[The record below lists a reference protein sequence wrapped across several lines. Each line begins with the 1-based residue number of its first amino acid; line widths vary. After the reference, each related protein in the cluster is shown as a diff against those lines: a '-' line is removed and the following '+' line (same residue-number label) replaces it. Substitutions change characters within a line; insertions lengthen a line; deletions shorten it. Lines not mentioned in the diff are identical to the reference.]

1 MKKAA
6 SKATPKKLA
15 LKKKTVVVLSDKSII
30 ANLNNT
36 NRPIVIISL
45 GCATDFTKYLPT
57 DYRKLLATD
66 ITKPAR

>member
-1 MKKAA
+1 MKKTPA
-6 SKATPKKLA
+6 KATPKKLD

-36 NRPIVIISL
+36 KRPIIIISL

-66 ITKPAR
+66 FTKPA

>member
-1 MKKAA
+1 MSKST

-15 LKKKTVVVLSDKSII
+15 LKKKTVTVLSDRSII
-30 ANLNNT
+30 ANLKDT
-36 NRPIVIISL
+36 KRPIIIISM

-66 ITKPAR
+66 ITKPAK

>member
-1 MKKAA
+1 MKKTPAKAA
-6 SKATPKKLA
+6 PKKLD

-36 NRPIVIISL
+36 KRPIVIISL

-66 ITKPAR
+66 FTKPA

>member
-1 MKKAA
+1 MKKTT

-36 NRPIVIISL
+36 KRPIIIISL

-66 ITKPAR
+66 FTKPA